1 MAFAAST
8 GFHRPPTAHLSAVP
22 DRDPFADVSASPIK
36 AYQAYQ
42 AAIEDPH
49 CSCAD
54 LARLTG
60 TLKLERQSDRERAR
74 YYRMQAEEAAFLADA
89 AAGPYASDDY
99 AACVL
104 PFCAWVMY
112 LARSHRFISAT
123 GGLVSISLCALSV
136 YMCYL
141 FCPHFWVLAGCLCCI
156 LSTGRRSFAHILC
169 THFYVIFMSFIF
181 FLHILLHLSRE
192 RVVRNDSLIQRL
204 GRQRSGAM

>member
-49 CSCAD
+49 RSCAD

-74 YYRMQAEEAAFLADA
+74 YYRMQE
-89 AAGPYASDDY
+89 GG
-99 AACVL
+99 L
-104 PFCAWVMY
+104 PFW
-112 LARSHRFISAT
+112 LIRT
-123 GGLVSISLCALSV
+123 PALTPLTTTPPASCSSV
-136 YMCYL
+136 
-141 FCPHFWVLAGCLCCI
+141 HG
-156 LSTGRRSFAHILC
+156 
-169 THFYVIFMSFIF
+169 
-181 FLHILLHLSRE
+181 
-192 RVVRNDSLIQRL
+192 
-204 GRQRSGAM
+204 